1 MGWMDDDWWDIQW
14 PGTVMAHNTFFPL
27 KVFLFVVEP
36 YLISMIN
43 LRAPYIMN
51 IYLKTSLTMKHRK
64 ETL

>member
-14 PGTVMAHNTFFPL
+14 LRKVIAHNTTSFL
-27 KVFLFVVEP
+27 KVFLFVVQT

-51 IYLKTSLTMKHRK
+51 IYFKTFLTMKH
-64 ETL
+64 